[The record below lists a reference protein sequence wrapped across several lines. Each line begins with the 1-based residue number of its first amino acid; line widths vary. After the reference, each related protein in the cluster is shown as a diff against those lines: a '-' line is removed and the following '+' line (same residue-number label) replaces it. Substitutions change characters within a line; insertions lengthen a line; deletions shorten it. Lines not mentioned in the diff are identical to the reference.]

1 MPENLYPQLPTAPP
15 MNQES
20 FNIEMVRKYYQDIAN
35 LKEKKYTEKQ
45 RKYKNA
51 YNRLLHASTGA
62 SSVALASG
70 VSTIGPSVTIVGIP
84 ISASLGIVS
93 TVSTCV
99 GACLL
104 LTSKKYKKKLLKC
117 YKLLDKITTSLAT
130 FETLIS
136 LSINDNPVID
146 AKEFHKLQTLYLQ
159 LMTQVRNVDRKMKVQ
174 TEENFQKTI
183 MDEITNLKKAL
194 EQK

>member
-1 MPENLYPQLPTAPP
+1 MPEYLYPQLPTASQ
-15 MNQES
+15 MSQES
-20 FNIEMVRKYYQDIAN
+20 FNFEMARKYYQDIAN
-35 LKEKKYTEKQ
+35 LKEKYTEKQ

-62 SSVALASG
+62 SSIAMLSGITAVPTALT
-70 VSTIGPSVTIVGIP
+70 VVGIP
-84 ISASLGIVS
+84 LSVSLGAVS

-104 LTSKKYKKKLLKC
+104 LTSKKYKRKLLKC
-117 YKLLDKITTSLAT
+117 YDLLDKITSSLAT
-130 FETLIS
+130 YETLIS
-136 LSINDNPVID
+136 LSIDDGSVID

-159 LMTQVRNVDRKMKVQ
+159 LMTHVKNIDRKMKFQ

-183 MDEITNLKKAL
+183 MDEINGLKKAL
-194 EQK
+194 ERK

>member
-15 MNQES
+15 MSQEN
-20 FNIEMVRKYYQDIAN
+20 FNIDMVKKYYQDITN
-35 LKEKKYTEKQ
+35 LKEKYTEKQ
-45 RKYKNA
+45 WKYKNA

-70 VSTIGPSVTIVGIP
+70 ISTIATSVTIVGIP
-84 ISASLGIVS
+84 ISASLGVVS

-117 YKLLDKITTSLAT
+117 YDLLDKITTSLAT
-130 FETLIS
+130 FEVLIS
-136 LSINDNPVID
+136 LSTDDGSVID

-159 LMTQVRNVDRKMKVQ
+159 LMAHVRNIDRKMKFE

>member
-1 MPENLYPQLPTAPP
+1 MPENLYPQLQTAPL

-35 LKEKKYTEKQ
+35 LKEKYTEKQ
-45 RKYKNA
+45 QKYKNA
-51 YNRLLHASTGA
+51 YNRLIHASTGA
-62 SSVALASG
+62 SSIALASG
-70 VSTIGPSVTIVGIP
+70 VSTIGTSVTVVGIP
-84 ISASLGIVS
+84 ISASLGVVS

-104 LTSKKYKKKLLKC
+104 LTSRKYKKKLLKC
-117 YKLLDKITTSLAT
+117 YELLDKITTSLVT

-136 LSINDNPVID
+136 LSIDDGSVID

-159 LMTQVRNVDRKMKVQ
+159 LMTHVRNIDRKMKVQ
-174 TEENFQKTI
+174 TEENFQKII
-183 MDEITNLKKAL
+183 MDEINGLKKAL
-194 EQK
+194 ERK

>member
-1 MPENLYPQLPTAPP
+1 MPENLYPQLLTAPP

-20 FNIEMVRKYYQDIAN
+20 FNIEMVRKYYRDIAN
-35 LKEKKYTEKQ
+35 LKEKYTEKQ

-62 SSVALASG
+62 SSIALASG
-70 VSTIGPSVTIVGIP
+70 VSTIGMLVTIVGFP
-84 ISASLGIVS
+84 ISASLAIVS

-104 LTSKKYKKKLLKC
+104 LTSKNYKKKLLKC

-130 FETLIS
+130 LG
-136 LSINDNPVID
+136 
-146 AKEFHKLQTLYLQ
+146 
-159 LMTQVRNVDRKMKVQ
+159 
-174 TEENFQKTI
+174 
-183 MDEITNLKKAL
+183 NLNQSKSR
-194 EQK
+194 

>member
-1 MPENLYPQLPTAPP
+1 MRWSGNTT
-15 MNQES
+15 N
-20 FNIEMVRKYYQDIAN
+20 VGN
-35 LKEKKYTEKQ
+35 LKEKYNEKQ

-51 YNRLLHASTGA
+51 YNRLLYASTGA

-70 VSTIGPSVTIVGIP
+70 VSTIGMSVTIVGLP
-84 ISASLGIVS
+84 ISASLDVVS

-104 LTSKKYKKKLLKC
+104 LTSRKYKKKLLKC
-117 YKLLDKITTSLAT
+117 YELLDKITTSLAT

-136 LSINDNPVID
+136 LSIDDNSVID

-159 LMTQVRNVDRKMKVQ
+159 LMTHVRNIDWKMKVQ

-183 MDEITNLKKAL
+183 MDEINGLKKAL
-194 EQK
+194 ERK

>member
-1 MPENLYPQLPTAPP
+1 MPENLYPQLPTAPL

-35 LKEKKYTEKQ
+35 LKEKYTEKQ
-45 RKYKNA
+45 RKYKNV

-62 SSVALASG
+62 SIIGVVSG
-70 VSTIGPSVTIVGIP
+70 VSTIGTAFTVVGLP
-84 ISASLGIVS
+84 ISVSLGVVN

-99 GACLL
+99 RACLL

-117 YKLLDKITTSLAT
+117 YELLDKITTSLAS

-136 LSINDNPVID
+136 LSVDNGSIID

-159 LMTQVRNVDRKMKVQ
+159 LMTYVRNIDRKMKVE
-174 TEENFQKTI
+174 TEESFQKTI
-183 MDEITNLKKAL
+183 MEKIVNLIKAM

>member
-1 MPENLYPQLPTAPP
+1 MLENLYPQMPTVPS

-20 FNIEMVRKYYQDIAN
+20 FNIEIVRRFYRDIAN
-35 LKEKKYTEKQ
+35 LKEKYTEKQ

-70 VSTIGPSVTIVGIP
+70 VSTIGTSVTIVGFP
-84 ISASLGIVS
+84 ISVVS

-104 LTSKKYKKKLLKC
+104 LTSKKYKKLLKC
-117 YKLLDKITTSLAT
+117 YELLDKITSSLAT

-136 LSINDNPVID
+136 LSLDDGNVID
-146 AKEFHKLQTLYLQ
+146 AKEFHKFTYIVPSADD
-159 LMTQVRNVDRKMKVQ
+159 TC
-174 TEENFQKTI
+174 
-183 MDEITNLKKAL
+183 
-194 EQK
+194 

>member
-1 MPENLYPQLPTAPP
+1 MPENIYPQLPTAPP
-15 MNQES
+15 MSQES
-20 FNIEMVRKYYQDIAN
+20 FNIEMVRKYHEDIAN
-35 LKEKKYTEKQ
+35 LKEKYTEKQ

-51 YNRLLHASTGA
+51 YNRLLHTSTGA
-62 SSVALASG
+62 STVAMLSG
-70 VSTIGPSVTIVGIP
+70 ITAVPTAVTVVGVP
-84 ISASLGIVS
+84 ISVSLGAVS

-117 YKLLDKITTSLAT
+117 YKLLDKITSSLAT

-136 LSINDNPVID
+136 LHIDDGSVID

-159 LMTQVRNVDRKMKVQ
+159 LMTYVRNINRKMKVE
-174 TEENFQKTI
+174 TEQNLQKTI

>member
-15 MNQES
+15 MSQEN

-35 LKEKKYTEKQ
+35 LKEKYTEKQ

-62 SSVALASG
+62 STVGVISG
-70 VSTIGPSVTIVGIP
+70 ISTIGTAFTMVGLSISVSMGV
-84 ISASLGIVS
+84 VS

-136 LSINDNPVID
+136 LSIDDGSVID

-159 LMTQVRNVDRKMKVQ
+159 LMTQVRNIDRKNESPSRRKLS
-174 TEENFQKTI
+174 K
-183 MDEITNLKKAL
+183 DYHG
-194 EQK
+194 